1 MARRMLVVCPA
12 RCPRARALC
21 LVTFVTAMVSS
32 GVSSRPAFGAA
43 ADDKQLALAGAGAVK
58 IAVRGA
64 GWVRVGQPALVA
76 AGLDPS
82 VDPGRLQLYA
92 DGVEQAIVVT
102 GDGNNVFAAD
112 EAIEFWGAGRDTYW
126 TDARTY
132 WLVAGG
138 VGARVA
144 TAAGG
149 TATLGA
155 ATFVRTERLAE
166 RALYLASVRNG
177 DDSNFFG
184 AVVSATPTVRTLAA
198 HHLDAGQAGEAVVR
212 VTLQGVT
219 VTSHAVDVLFNGT
232 PLGTCGLEGQE
243 KGTFSFPVPNVV
255 EGNNQLTL
263 TAQTANDY
271 TATVSLELA
280 YPAAYVADGDV
291 LTFTAPAGTRVTV
304 GGFTTSDVRVID
316 VTDGAHPVELP
327 VTVLAGA
334 GGYVARVDAPARR
347 ETGRTSCTRSRRRR
361 SARRRR

>member
-1 MARRMLVVCPA
+1 
-12 RCPRARALC
+12 
-21 LVTFVTAMVSS
+21 MVSS

-138 VGARVA
+138 IGARVA

-166 RALYLASVRNG
+166 RTIYLAAVRNG

-184 AVVSATPTVRTLAA
+184 AVVSATATVRTLAA
-198 HHLDAGQAGEAVVR
+198 HHLDAASGGRGRRARDPAGR
-212 VTLQGVT
+212 
-219 VTSHAVDVLFNGT
+219 
-232 PLGTCGLEGQE
+232 
-243 KGTFSFPVPNVV
+243 
-255 EGNNQLTL
+255 
-263 TAQTANDY
+263 
-271 TATVSLELA
+271 
-280 YPAAYVADGDV
+280 DGDEPRGRRP
-291 LTFTAPAGTRVTV
+291 FQRDPAWHLRARGPGTR
-304 GGFTTSDVRVID
+304 
-316 VTDGAHPVELP
+316 H
-327 VTVLAGA
+327 VL
-334 GGYVARVDAPARR
+334 VSRPQ
-347 ETGRTSCTRSRRRR
+347 RRRG
-361 SARRRR
+361 

>member
-1 MARRMLVVCPA
+1 
-12 RCPRARALC
+12 
-21 LVTFVTAMVSS
+21 MVSS

-43 ADDKQLALAGAGAVK
+43 ADDMQLALAGAGAVK

-112 EAIEFWGAGRDTYW
+112 EAIEFWGAGRDTAW

-155 ATFVRTERLAE
+155 ATL
-166 RALYLASVRNG
+166 RADR
-177 DDSNFFG
+177 
-184 AVVSATPTVRTLAA
+184 
-198 HHLDAGQAGEAVVR
+198 
-212 VTLQGVT
+212 
-219 VTSHAVDVLFNGT
+219 
-232 PLGTCGLEGQE
+232 
-243 KGTFSFPVPNVV
+243 
-255 EGNNQLTL
+255 
-263 TAQTANDY
+263 
-271 TATVSLELA
+271 
-280 YPAAYVADGDV
+280 
-291 LTFTAPAGTRVTV
+291 APR
-304 GGFTTSDVRVID
+304 R
-316 VTDGAHPVELP
+316 
-327 VTVLAGA
+327 AGA
-334 GGYVARVDAPARR
+334 LSRV
-347 ETGRTSCTRSRRRR
+347 GS
-361 SARRRR
+361 